1 MKEVKY
7 LAILPLITLSMSL
20 AGCGGP
26 NPKGTGAEYYK
37 TYGEQIEDSKI
48 IAKIRSNFR
57 NNPSIPADLI
67 HVSIDRNIVQLSG
80 FVRTPAEANLTILT
94 TRNTPGV
101 KDVIDNIIVLSDP
114 EYAARRG
121 TAEAYNTRR

>member
-7 LAILPLITLSMSL
+7 LAIIPLISVSIGL

-26 NPKGTGAEYYK
+26 NPKGTGAEDYK

-48 IAKIRSNFR
+48 ISKVRSNFR

-80 FVRTPAEANLTILT
+80 FVRTAGEANLTVLT

-101 KDVIDNIIVLSDP
+101 KDVIDNIVVLSDP
-114 EYAARRG
+114 GYAVRRG
-121 TAEAYNTRR
+121 TAETYNTRR